1 MIHFRV
7 TEMIAGPP
15 VASGARTGENHA
27 RLMREQIKRVE
38 FGDEG
43 LLVFLDFTGIEVA
56 TASYIVKTVLW
67 LTMCGRMHA
76 GALKKAEQRSLDAT
90 VEPLNVFPV
99 VLGANDDIQQEIDE
113 VFARR
118 GLACLIAEGIQN
130 GGIAVGAV
138 RGTVEPMIARTIR
151 ALGGVLEVTAEDL
164 HAKCPGENV
173 NVTAWNNR
181 LSELIRIRLA
191 RRRRQGKFWMYQP
204 LAEVMTYG

>member
-1 MIHFRV
+1 MIRFHV
-7 TEMIAGPP
+7 AEMIAGPP

-27 RLMREQIKRVE
+27 RHMREQIQTAE

-43 LLVFLDFTGIEVA
+43 LLVVVDFTGIEVA

-67 LTMCGRMHA
+67 LAMCGRMYA
-76 GALKKAEQRSLDAT
+76 GALNGTEQRSLDGT

-99 VLGANDDIQQEIDE
+99 VFGANEEIQQEIDE

-118 GLACLIAEGIQN
+118 GLACLIAGEIQN
-130 GGIAVGAV
+130 GVIAAGAV
-138 RGTVEPMIARTIR
+138 RGSVEPMIARTIR
-151 ALGGVLEVTAEDL
+151 ALEGVFEATAEEL
-164 HAKCPGENV
+164 HAKCPTERV

-191 RRRRQGKFWMYQP
+191 RRRRQGKFWKYQP
-204 LAEVMTYG
+204 LAGVMTYG